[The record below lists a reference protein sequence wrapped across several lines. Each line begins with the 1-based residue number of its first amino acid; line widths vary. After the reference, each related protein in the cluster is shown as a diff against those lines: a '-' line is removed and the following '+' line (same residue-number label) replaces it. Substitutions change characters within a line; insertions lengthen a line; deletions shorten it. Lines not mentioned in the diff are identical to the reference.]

1 MDFLTQSNRRVAGEE
16 ISGKPIDAKGKNVLV
31 IGGGD
36 TGSDC
41 VGTANRQ
48 GAARVFQ
55 FEIMPKPPLWNE
67 PYNPSWPAWPNILRT
82 SSSHLEGCERD
93 WSIVTRRFSGRGN
106 TVREGLFAR
115 AAWQADAKTGKQK
128 MVEIPGSDF
137 SVTIDLVLLAMG
149 FLHVT
154 HNRLSGELGV
164 ELDERGNI
172 KCNKSYAST
181 VDGVFVAGDAGTGAS
196 LVVRAIYHGREA
208 GKMIS
213 EYLK

>member
-1 MDFLTQSNRRVAGEE
+1 
-16 ISGKPIDAKGKNVLV
+16 
-31 IGGGD
+31 
-36 TGSDC
+36 
-41 VGTANRQ
+41 
-48 GAARVFQ
+48 
-55 FEIMPKPPLWNE
+55 MPKPPLWNE

-93 WSIVTRRFSGRGN
+93 WSIVTRQFSGRGN

-128 MVEIPGSDF
+128 MVEIPGSEF

-154 HNRLSGELGV
+154 HNRLTEELGV

-172 KCNKSYAST
+172 KCGKSYASI
-181 VDGVFVAGDAGTGAS
+181 G
-196 LVVRAIYHGREA
+196 
-208 GKMIS
+208 
-213 EYLK
+213 